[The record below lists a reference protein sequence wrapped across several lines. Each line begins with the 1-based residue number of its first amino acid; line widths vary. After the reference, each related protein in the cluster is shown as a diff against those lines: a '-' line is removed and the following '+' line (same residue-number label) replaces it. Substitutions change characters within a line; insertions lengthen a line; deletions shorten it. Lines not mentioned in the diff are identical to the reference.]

1 MNSVAGWSKGFSHTQ
16 RDIALPSF
24 CHKFQLLFYPYA
36 EGYCFKILQDFPS
49 DIVLPIR
56 KGISRAPMCVS
67 LSGTWFL
74 HAQRISLQKF
84 SAISSWDTRPLRRC
98 YHPAAI
104 FQQSR
109 AEVGPNSYARGDHVR
124 PYCIGRRSLKR
135 ELLYNGKT
143 NHIPGRAL
151 FPTREGRRWAG
162 F

>member
-1 MNSVAGWSKGFSHTQ
+1 MNGVAGWSKGFSHTQ

-84 SAISSWDTRPLRRC
+84 SAISIWDTRPLRRGR
-98 YHPAAI
+98 YPAAI

-109 AEVGPNSYARGDHVR
+109 AEVSPNSYARGDHIR
-124 PYCIGRRSLKR
+124 PYYYRATVVETGTLVQR
-135 ELLYNGKT
+135 ENEPHPWEDFSHTQGMPLL
-143 NHIPGRAL
+143 
-151 FPTREGRRWAG
+151 
-162 F
+162 